1 MKQPQTLVCCHWEW
15 SSRLR
20 EMSRRYVSRANG
32 ASRLILSTGS
42 AQIKL
47 ILNVDRVPNA
57 VKAIHIFIK
66 NAEEAKTHSVDNAP
80 SVNQVITS
88 ERNVRYV
95 MILNVLAVPLVQI
108 VTGVRPVLTS
118 PFITAL

>member
-1 MKQPQTLVCCHWEW
+1 MIIPC
-15 SSRLR
+15 
-20 EMSRRYVSRANG
+20 VSRANG

-47 ILNVDRVPNA
+47 TLNVDRVPNA
-57 VKAIHIFIK
+57 VKVIHIFIK

-88 ERNVRYV
+88 ERNVQYV
-95 MILNVLAVPLVQI
+95 MIRNVLAVLLVQI